1 MAGSGKSQYPIG
13 VFDSGVGGLTVLQEL
28 RRLLPDEPMLYFG
41 DTARVPY
48 GNRSAG
54 EIIEFVYEILRWMQ
68 NQEAKMVIMA
78 CNTSSA
84 LALDIVRQDFDM
96 PILGLILP
104 GARAAVRKGRRIGV
118 IATKATVQS
127 AAYVQ
132 AIKESDPT
140 AEVWQQACPEFVP
153 LIEAG
158 RVGDPHTLAVSR
170 KYVTPLLEAGIDT
183 LVFGCT
189 HYPHLNHV
197 LRQFVPP
204 AVQFVNPATYV
215 ARAAVQELDLLG
227 LRRGECQD
235 AKTTALTRFVVS
247 GDPQQFAT
255 VSGQWL
261 GAMPMVEQVTL
272 SPVELLS

>member
-28 RRLLPDEPMLYFG
+28 RGLLPDEPMLYFG

-68 NQEAKMVIMA
+68 SQKAKMVVMA

-84 LALDIVRQDFDM
+84 LALDIVRRDFEM

-127 AAYVQ
+127 EAYVH

-140 AEVWQQACPEFVP
+140 AQVWQQACPEFVP

-158 RVGDPHTLAVSR
+158 RLRDPHTLAVAR
-170 KYVTPLLEAGIDT
+170 DYVEPLLEAGIDT

-189 HYPHLNHV
+189 HYPHLKHV
-197 LRQFVPP
+197 LREFVPP
-204 AVQFVNPATYV
+204 TVQFVNPATYV
-215 ARAAVQELDLLG
+215 ARAVVQELDLLG
-227 LRRGECQD
+227 LRRGECRELED
-235 AKTTALTRFVVS
+235 PTSTRFVVS
-247 GDPQQFAT
+247 GDPQQFAQ

-261 GAMPMVEQVTL
+261 GSMPMVEQVTL

>member
-28 RRLLPDEPMLYFG
+28 RGLLPDEPMLYFG

-54 EIIEFVYEILRWMQ
+54 EIIEFVYEILRWMESQ
-68 NQEAKMVIMA
+68 KAKMVVMA

-84 LALDIVRQDFDM
+84 LALDIVRRDFEM

-127 AAYVQ
+127 EAYVH

-153 LIEAG
+153 LIESG
-158 RVGDPHTLAVSR
+158 RLRDPHTLAVAR
-170 KYVTPLLEAGIDT
+170 DYVEPLLEEGIDT

-189 HYPHLNHV
+189 HYPHLKHV
-197 LRQFVPP
+197 LREFVPP
-204 AVQFVNPATYV
+204 TVQFVNPATYV
-215 ARAAVQELDLLG
+215 ARAVVQELDLLG
-227 LRRGECQD
+227 LRRGECQEAQD
-235 AKTTALTRFVVS
+235 PTSTRFVVS
-247 GDPQQFAT
+247 GDPQQFAQ

-261 GAMPMVEQVTL
+261 GSVPMVEQVTL

>member
-1 MAGSGKSQYPIG
+1 MAGFGKSQYPIG

-28 RRLLPDEPMLYFG
+28 RRLLPHEQMLYFG

-68 NQEAKMVIMA
+68 SQKAKMVIMA

-84 LALDIVRQDFDM
+84 LALDIVRSDFDM

-127 AAYVQ
+127 EAYVN

-158 RVGDPHTLAVSR
+158 RLRDPHTAAVAR
-170 KYVTPLLEAGIDT
+170 NYVEPLLDAGIDT

-189 HYPHLNHV
+189 HYPHLSHV
-197 LRQFVPP
+197 LREFVPP
-204 AVQFVNPATYV
+204 TVQFVNPATYV

-227 LRRGECQD
+227 LRRGGCQD
-235 AKTTALTRFVVS
+235 VEYDSLTRFVVS
-247 GDPQQFAT
+247 GDPQQFAQ

-261 GAMPMVEQVTL
+261 GSMPTVEQITL